1 MPPLNSTQLETERFV
16 VGFLEAFS
24 CYVVDPASL
33 SACTDHRR
41 ETKGTQPIVFG
52 TAIALGCIR
61 VRENEI
67 SPHCRG
73 SDWKT
78 KKVSSMNGTA
88 GSGFRMRA
96 RSGSIDTPE

>member
-1 MPPLNSTQLETERFV
+1 MSACFEQSDLNSTQLETERFV
-16 VGFLEAFS
+16 VGFSGAFS
-24 CYVVDPASL
+24 CYFVDPASL

-78 KKVSSMNGTA
+78 RKVSSMNGTA
-88 GSGFRMRA
+88 VGRKRG
-96 RSGSIDTPE
+96 RSQ